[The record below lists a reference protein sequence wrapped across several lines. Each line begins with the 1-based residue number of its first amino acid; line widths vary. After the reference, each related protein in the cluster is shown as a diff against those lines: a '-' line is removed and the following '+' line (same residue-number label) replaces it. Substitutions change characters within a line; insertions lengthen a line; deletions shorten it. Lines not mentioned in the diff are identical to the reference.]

1 MQGLEHLEL
10 GRGIRQTRQGEHQKA
25 FTLIELLVVIAII
38 TILAALILPAL
49 NRAKGQALSVA
60 CKSNLH
66 QIGVA
71 LSLYASLSEQ
81 YPSWR
86 PAYLSG
92 LNPPPGN
99 WDYILLPFAGR
110 NANLFECPARRPSW
124 VWIPPYENGTYGY
137 NALGTASYQH
147 SLGLTATTD
156 MHIWFGLREV
166 RVLVPCDM
174 IAVGDVEF
182 EPVDGDIGAA
192 LDEPD
197 DYIAAR
203 HFSGGNAVFCDAH
216 VEYGKQANW
225 MKATTIARKRWNNDN
240 QPHSDTWH

>member
-1 MQGLEHLEL
+1 MQGLEHPEL

-38 TILAALILPAL
+38 AILAALILPAL
-49 NRAKGQALSVA
+49 SRAKGQALSVA

-71 LSLYASLSEQ
+71 LSLYTSQSEQ
-81 YPSWR
+81 YPPWR

-92 LNPPPGN
+92 LNPPPGD

-110 NANLFECPARRPSW
+110 NANLFLCPASRRFS
-124 VWIPPYENGTYGY
+124 VWMPYDNPTYGY

-147 SLGLTATTD
+147 ALGLTATTD
-156 MHIWFGLREV
+156 MHIWFGLREA

-174 IAVGDVEF
+174 IAVGDAEF
-182 EPVDGDIGAA
+182 EPDGDIGGA
-192 LDEPD
+192 LDEPE
-197 DYIAAR
+197 DYTGTR
-203 HFSGGNAVFCDAH
+203 HFNGGNVVFCDAH
-216 VEYGKQANW
+216 VEYGKQTNW
-225 MKATTIARKRWNNDN
+225 MKAITTARKRWNNDN

>member
-1 MQGLEHLEL
+1 MQGLEHPQLA
-10 GRGIRQTRQGEHQKA
+10 RGIRQTRHGECHKA

-38 TILAALILPAL
+38 AILAALIFPAL
-49 NRAKGQALSVA
+49 SRATAQALSGA

-71 LSLYASLSEQ
+71 LSLYASQSEQ
-81 YPSWR
+81 YPPWR

-92 LNPPPGN
+92 FYPPPGN
-99 WDYILLPFAGR
+99 WDYFLLPFAGR
-110 NANLFECPARRPSW
+110 NANLFQCPARRPSL

-137 NALGTASYQH
+137 NALGTAFSQ
-147 SLGLTATTD
+147 SPLGLTATTAN
-156 MHIWFGLREV
+156 HVWFGLREV

-174 IAVGDVEF
+174 IAVGDVDF

-192 LDEPD
+192 LNEPD

-216 VEYGKQANW
+216 VEYGKQTNW
-225 MKATTIARKRWNNDN
+225 IKATTAARKRWNNDN

>member
-71 LSLYASLSEQ
+71 LSLYTSQSEQ
-81 YPSWR
+81 YPPWR

-92 LNPPPGN
+92 LNPPPGD

-110 NANLFECPARRPSW
+110 NANLFLCPASRRFS
-124 VWIPPYENGTYGY
+124 VWMPYDNPTYGY

-147 SLGLTATTD
+147 ALGLTATTD
-156 MHIWFGLREV
+156 MHIWFGLREA

-174 IAVGDVEF
+174 IAVGDAEF
-182 EPVDGDIGAA
+182 EPDGDIGGA
-192 LDEPD
+192 LDEPE
-197 DYIAAR
+197 DYTGTR
-203 HFSGGNAVFCDAH
+203 HFNGGNVVFCDAH
-216 VEYGKQANW
+216 VEYGKQTNW
-225 MKATTIARKRWNNDN
+225 MKAITTARKRWNNDN